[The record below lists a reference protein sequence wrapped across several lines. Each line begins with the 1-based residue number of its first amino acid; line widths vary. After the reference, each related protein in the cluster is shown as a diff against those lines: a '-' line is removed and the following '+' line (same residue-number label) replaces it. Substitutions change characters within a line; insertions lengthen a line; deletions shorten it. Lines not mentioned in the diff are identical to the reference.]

1 MNTNKF
7 TDARPIG
14 IGIVGAGMVAQV
26 VHLPVLAGL
35 SKKFRP
41 VAIYDVDKSRAEA
54 VGSVFG
60 IPTVCDSLA
69 SLAAESSVSA
79 VLVCNSDQYHT
90 DAACAALQAGKPVL
104 LEKPA
109 ALTLAEI
116 DQMIEIQGKA
126 DCAVLV
132 GYMRSFA
139 DAIRELQGR
148 LPSLGAIRLVT
159 CREIIGP
166 NEYFLRQLP
175 EIIAPSGAAPPPDS
189 QVRIANALKEYGI
202 DETNKALVAGWQNLC
217 SVGVHDLSTLRFLGG
232 PAHEVLSASLLGNG
246 EGVSA
251 HFVLQNGVPVSYQLL
266 IDSQGRFDARTEIF
280 AEHGAVSLV
289 YNTPFLRNL
298 PTTLEWLVTEK
309 DHFEHR
315 TQRSSF
321 VDPFTREWE
330 HFYEVLTKGRAPLT
344 TLAAAREDMLLI
356 RRIVER
362 CRTAPPSLVQN
373 QFNVGGSKSLASSH
387 E

>member
-1 MNTNKF
+1 MNTKKSTNA
-7 TDARPIG
+7 TPIG
-14 IGIVGAGMVAQV
+14 VGIVGAGMVAQV

-35 SKKFRP
+35 PKKFRP
-41 VAIYDVDKSRAEA
+41 VAIYDVDRPRAEA
-54 VGSVFG
+54 VSSVFG
-60 IPTVCDSLA
+60 IPTVCNSLA

-116 DQMIEIQGKA
+116 DRMIELQGKT

-139 DAIRELQGR
+139 DAACELQDR

-159 CREIIGP
+159 CRDIIGP
-166 NEYFLRQLP
+166 NEYFLRQCP
-175 EIIAPSGAAPPPDS
+175 DIIAPTGSTGAALTDS
-189 QVRIANALKEYGI
+189 HTRIAKALKEYGI
-202 DETNKALVAGWQNLC
+202 DEGNKALVMGWQNLC
-217 SVGVHDLSTLRFLGG
+217 AVGVHDLSTLRYLGG
-232 PAHEVLSASLLGNG
+232 PAREVLSASLLGDG

-251 HFVLQNGVPVSYQLL
+251 HFVLQNGVPISYQLL
-266 IDSQGRFDARTEIF
+266 IDSLGRFDARIEIF
-280 AEHGAVSLV
+280 ADHAAVSLI

-298 PTTLEWLVTEK
+298 PTTLEWLLTEE
-309 DHFEHR
+309 DRFEHR
-315 TQRSSF
+315 IQRPSF

-330 HFYEVLTKGRAPLT
+330 HFYEVLTRGTAPLT
-344 TLAAAREDMLLI
+344 TLAGAREDMLLI
-356 RRIVER
+356 RLIVER
-362 CRTAPPSLVQN
+362 LRSSSRIAPD
-373 QFNVGGSKSLASSH
+373 
-387 E
+387 ER